1 MFEDTSGE
9 DLIKTF
15 QEFINMFPY
24 LEMEDDLREKLR
36 QSIVV
41 VITKTTKAIQ
51 FLAKLKIILQKIM
64 DKKFVIENKDALL
77 EILSWL
83 RTKLMRLQPFNAAV
97 RNTPP

>member
-15 QEFINMFPY
+15 QGFINMFPY

-41 VITKTTKAIQ
+41 VITKTTKAFQ
-51 FLAKLKIILQKIM
+51 FLDKLKIIL
-64 DKKFVIENKDALL
+64 
-77 EILSWL
+77 
-83 RTKLMRLQPFNAAV
+83 
-97 RNTPP
+97 